1 MPPSIR
7 KNLVLGTLLG
17 VHAMAS
23 AAVLNFDDLPSG
35 AQFFTADYQ
44 GFSFGT
50 NNLATTA
57 WFHTDESSPF
67 YAAVSGSIYIATDVN
82 VHNGGLLEP
91 TQAIRSAV
99 DFVFDG
105 AFFTGFDTVSYEL
118 YLDGTLVHSSAQ
130 SAPLSNRP
138 LFVASG
144 YAGLIDAVV
153 VRGSQGFFALD
164 DFTYNSH
171 LSVPEPG
178 TLALALLGGLAGATV
193 ARRRAQPKVDTRP
206 TRS

>member
-1 MPPSIR
+1 M
-7 KNLVLGTLLG
+7 LCTLLG
-17 VHAMAS
+17 LQAMAS

-35 AQFFTADYQ
+35 PQFFLADYR

-50 NNLATTA
+50 NDAATTA
-57 WFHTDESSPF
+57 WFHTDEINPF
-67 YAAVSGSIYIATDVN
+67 YAAASGSIFIATDGN
-82 VHNGGLLEP
+82 VHSGGLLEP

-118 YLDGTLVHSSAQ
+118 YLDGTLVHSSAP
-130 SAPLSNRP
+130 SAALSNRP

-144 YAGLIDAVV
+144 YAGLVDAVV
-153 VRGSQGFFALD
+153 VRGTQGFFALD

-193 ARRRAQPKVDTRP
+193 ARRRAQRQADTGP
-206 TRS
+206 TRA